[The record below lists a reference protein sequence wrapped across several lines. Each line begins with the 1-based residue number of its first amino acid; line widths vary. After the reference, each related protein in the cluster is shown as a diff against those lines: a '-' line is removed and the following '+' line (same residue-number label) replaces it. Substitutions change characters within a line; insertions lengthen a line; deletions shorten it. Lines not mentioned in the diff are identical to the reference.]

1 MVRIQKT
8 SWNTDFSPKKL
19 VFLKLELV
27 PQEEGWLELTLP
39 QVTLTAFTFSS
50 AVPARTVTQVSRK

>member
-1 MVRIQKT
+1 M
-8 SWNTDFSPKKL
+8 